1 MNLKKWKLQPC
12 KVGASCL
19 DLQLVICKTV
29 TRSSRLSSPSGLH
42 RAWTS
47 GIPGQ
52 KTQPRPGPKK
62 PPSDLSDAK
71 AFQQWLPWPS
81 KVIWFPNRLPFCT
94 CAQPSILSRH
104 LHPLKILTLDA
115 TSPSPLTATI
125 CPGCQ
130 GQPWAT
136 AGSSQLGQGAG
147 PPVPEPH
154 LLGTT
159 GQVSAFSRFHF
170 VRKSYLH
177 HL

>member
-52 KTQPRPGPKK
+52 KPQPRPGPKK

-104 LHPLKILTLDA
+104 LHPLRW
-115 TSPSPLTATI
+115 
-125 CPGCQ
+125 Q

-136 AGSSQLGQGAG
+136 AGSSQLGRGAG
-147 PPVPEPH
+147 PPIPEPH
-154 LLGTT
+154 LLGTA

-170 VRKSYLH
+170 ARKSYLH
-177 HL
+177 QL